1 MGACGVCRIMR
12 DGMWRMEDG
21 ARTKRRGWEG
31 GGRVRRDP
39 RRWYEHVT
47 TKGRK
52 LEGETGEICDQPP
65 LYCRQCGEYRHE
77 QMVIS

>member
-12 DGMWRMEDG
+12 DGIWRMEDG
-21 ARTKRRGWEG
+21 VRTKRRGWEG

-52 LEGETGEICDQPP
+52 LEGETGDICGKTPFIVVSVVNIGMS
-65 LYCRQCGEYRHE
+65 RW
-77 QMVIS
+77 